1 MKVNDILV
9 SRWGYEQTNINF
21 YKVIKVTKTMATIQ
35 ELDIIE
41 LNDEDMAGLQ
51 MPLDKVKGMP
61 FCRKIHTFNDEE
73 FICIDKYIKAKKWNK
88 KKQRYTS
95 YC

>member
-9 SRWGYEQTNINF
+9 SKWGYEQTNVNF

-41 LNDEDMAGLQ
+41 LREDMTGWE
-51 MPLDKVKGMP
+51 MPIDKVKGQP
-61 FCRKIHTFNDEE
+61 FRRKIHTLNDEE
-73 FICIDKYIKAKKWNK
+73 FIYIEKYSRARKWNK

-95 YC
+95 YG

>member
-41 LNDEDMAGLQ
+41 LKEDMAGWE
-51 MPLDKVKGMP
+51 MPIDKVKGQP
-61 FCRKIHTFNDEE
+61 FRRKIHTFNDEE
-73 FICIDKYIKAKKWNK
+73 FICIDEYSRARKWSK

-95 YC
+95 YS